1 MGKGPKMQRDKGA
14 KAKKDKK
21 PAPQAKFERGFIARI
36 LKYAA
41 HGATNKEMAEYL
53 GVTEQTFYNW
63 IKEYPE
69 FARALEEVDRS
80 RAAGEVEK
88 AYFKQALPH
97 DEVVEI
103 HELKGRGKRAKM
115 KLVGKR
121 IAKNVVS
128 KKAAKDILQAYKS
141 DRYSEKLQIPGGV
154 NLKINIKPLRKNSAD
169 SGADTKRS

>member
-1 MGKGPKMQRDKGA
+1 M
-14 KAKKDKK
+14 AKKTKK
-21 PAPQAKFERGFIARI
+21 PKTKKLAPQAKFERGFIARI

-63 IKEYPE
+63 IREYPE
-69 FARALEEVDRS
+69 FARALEEADRS

-103 HELKGRGKRAKM
+103 HELKGRGKREKM

-121 IAKNVVS
+121 VAKNAVNTH
-128 KKAAKDILQAYKS
+128 AARNILQAYKS

-154 NLKINIKPLRKNSAD
+154 NLKINIKPLGKNSAD
-169 SGADTKRS
+169 GGTDTK